1 MPRPKPPR
9 RSAKLIRDFLAAD
22 DGVTAIEL
30 GFLAPIFLGAS
41 LMLVELGLYE
51 LYAASLSY
59 TTQKAARQVMTGQ
72 FANGADTSITSFINN
87 SVCASLAPPMTCD
100 RVVVNSTVLTS
111 QSTPQGASAWWT
123 LMNAAQTNI
132 APPAAMD
139 NTKTTFCIGAS
150 GSTVALEVY
159 YAMPFFSIPI
169 LGTPSTMFKG
179 GPVIWIA
186 STAAFRNEPFTTTY
200 TGC

>member
-1 MPRPKPPR
+1 MARSKPPR
-9 RSAKLIRDFLAAD
+9 RGAELIRYFLAAD
-22 DGVTAIEL
+22 EGVTAVEL
-30 GFLAPIFLGAS
+30 AFLAPIFLGAS

-59 TTQKAARQVMTGQ
+59 TTQQAARQILTGQ
-72 FANGADTSITSFINN
+72 FANSADTSISGFINN
-87 SVCASLAPPMTCD
+87 SVCASLAPPMSCD
-100 RVVVNSTVLTS
+100 RIVVNSVVLNS
-111 QSTPQGASAWWT
+111 QSTPQGASSWWT

-139 NTKTTFCIGAS
+139 NTKTTFCIGSS

-159 YAMPFFSIPI
+159 YAMPFFSIP
-169 LGTPSTMFKG
+169 LMGTPTTMFNG
-179 GPVIWIA
+179 SPVIWIA
-186 STAAFRNEPFTTTY
+186 STAAFRNEPFATSY

>member
-1 MPRPKPPR
+1 MPRPQPPSR
-9 RSAKLIRDFLAAD
+9 GAKFIRDFLAAD
-22 DGVTAIEL
+22 EGATAVEL
-30 GFLAPIFLGAS
+30 GFLAPIFIGAS

-51 LYAASLSY
+51 LYSASLSY
-59 TTQKAARQVMTGQ
+59 ATQKAARQILTGQ
-72 FANGADTSITSFINN
+72 FANSADTSIAGFVNN

-100 RVVVNSTVLTS
+100 RIVLNSQKLTS
-111 QSTPQGASAWWT
+111 QSTPGGASAWWT

-132 APPAAMD
+132 AAPATMD

-150 GSTVALEVY
+150 GDTIALEVY
-159 YAMPFFSIPI
+159 YAMPFWSIP
-169 LGTPSTMFKG
+169 LMGTPTTTFNGS
-179 GPVIWIA
+179 PVIWIA